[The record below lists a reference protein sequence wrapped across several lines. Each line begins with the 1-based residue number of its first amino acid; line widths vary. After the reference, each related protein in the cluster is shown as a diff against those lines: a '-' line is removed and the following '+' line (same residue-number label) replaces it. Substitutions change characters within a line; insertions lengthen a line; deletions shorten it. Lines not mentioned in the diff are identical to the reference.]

1 MKKYVLLCSEKDLLI
16 IQLQEK
22 MAKPI
27 APTPPLKGQAA
38 IDFVEEINKNKKAS
52 ATEKS
57 SVKEGASRI
66 KAMLT
71 FTF

>member
-1 MKKYVLLCSEKDLLI
+1 
-16 IQLQEK
+16 

-38 IDFVEEINKNKKAS
+38 LDFIAELTKNKKAS
-52 ATEKS
+52 SNEKKK
-57 SVKEGASRI
+57 VKEGAERI

-71 FTF
+71 FSF

>member
-1 MKKYVLLCSEKDLLI
+1 
-16 IQLQEK
+16 

-38 IDFVEEINKNKKAS
+38 LDFIAELNKNKKAS
-52 ATEKS
+52 STEIQK
-57 SVKEGASRI
+57 VKNGAERI
-66 KAMLT
+66 KSMLT